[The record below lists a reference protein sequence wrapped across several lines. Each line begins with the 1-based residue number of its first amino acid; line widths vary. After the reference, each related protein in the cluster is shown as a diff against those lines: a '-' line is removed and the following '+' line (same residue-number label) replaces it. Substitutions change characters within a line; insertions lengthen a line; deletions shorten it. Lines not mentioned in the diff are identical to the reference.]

1 LSEKPSSSVELTLP
15 LAFLEDLIRLPRSE
29 QKHAIKALRL
39 FERNPSHPSLRLK
52 KRESDGLWEI
62 SFSKSGRML
71 FQWVDER
78 TRRRA
83 VFLAVG
89 KHKIVE

>member
-1 LSEKPSSSVELTLP
+1 MTVRLGITPEFLAQLVRLSK
-15 LAFLEDLIRLPRSE
+15 AD
-29 QKHAIKALRL
+29 QKRVIKALRL
-39 FERNPSHPSLRLK
+39 FEQDPGHPSLRLK
-52 KRESDGLWEI
+52 KRRSDGLWEI

-71 FQWVDER
+71 FQWEDER